1 MKNIFG
7 WLIELLK
14 EWVSELWSKTYVKKE
29 LNIEVIADYCTITK
43 SENTVYEFDTRLKKN
58 FCIIKRV

>member
-7 WLIELLK
+7 WLKELMIELLYDLRERMFERK
-14 EWVSELWSKTYVKKE
+14 EI
-29 LNIEVIADYCTITK
+29 NIAVIADYCTITK
-43 SENTVYEFDTRLKKN
+43 NENVVYGFDTRMKKN